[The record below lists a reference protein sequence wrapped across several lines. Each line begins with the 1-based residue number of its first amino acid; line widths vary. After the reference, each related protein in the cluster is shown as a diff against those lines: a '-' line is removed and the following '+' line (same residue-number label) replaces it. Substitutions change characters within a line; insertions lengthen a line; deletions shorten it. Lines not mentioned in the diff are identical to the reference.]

1 MQAAVMGLGSWGTAF
16 ALVLAD
22 AGHEVRLWGRN
33 PETVAAVNQTRRNAG
48 FHPDLELPPRIAAVA
63 DPAAALA
70 GADLVVLAVPAQSLR
85 TNLTAWGGQVP
96 AGAVVL
102 SLLKGLERGS
112 HARMSEVVRA
122 ETRCPVERIAVLS
135 GPNLARE
142 VVQRQPTASVIA
154 CVDDEVATQVQGW
167 TRTPYFRPYTNVDVV
182 GVELGGVVKNVI
194 ALATGMAEGMGFGD
208 NSKAAIMT
216 RGLAEM
222 TRLGVAMHADP
233 LTFMGLAGV
242 GDLIATCSSPL
253 SRNRTFGENL
263 GRGMTMDEVVAIT
276 AQTAEGVT
284 SCAAVLELAQEH
296 GVDMPITE
304 HVSGVVSQGWSPR
317 DMVTSLMSRVAKPE
331 WQTAPDA
338 PTAPHAP
345 LTPPLG

>member
-1 MQAAVMGLGSWGTAF
+1 MMQAAVMGLGSWGTAF

-22 AGHEVRLWGRN
+22 AGHQVRVWGRN
-33 PETVAAVNQTRRNAG
+33 PETVALVNESRRNVG
-48 FHPDLELPPRIAAVA
+48 FHPDLELPPTITATSDAAS
-63 DPAAALA
+63 ALES
-70 GADLVVLAVPAQSLR
+70 ADLVVLAVPAQSLR
-85 TNLTAWGGQVP
+85 ENLKEWGTAVP
-96 AGAVVL
+96 AGAVTL
-102 SLLKGLERGS
+102 SLMKGLERGS
-112 HARMSEVVRA
+112 GARMSEVVHEVTGRSA
-122 ETRCPVERIAVLS
+122 ERIAVLS

-142 VVQRQPTASVIA
+142 VVRRQPTASVIA
-154 CVDDEVATQVQGW
+154 CVDAGVAEQVQAW
-167 TRTPYFRPYTNVDVV
+167 TVTPFFRPYTNADVV

-222 TRLGVAMHADP
+222 TRLGVAMKADP

-263 GRGMTMDEVVAIT
+263 GKGMTMAEVTAIT

-284 SCAAVLELAQEH
+284 SCAAVLELAQQH

-304 HVSGVVSQGWSPR
+304 HVSGVVSQGWAPR
-317 DMVTSLMSRVAKPE
+317 DMVASLMSRVANPE
-331 WQTAPDA
+331 WHRGARTDV
-338 PTAPHAP
+338 
-345 LTPPLG
+345 G

>member
-16 ALVLAD
+16 GLVLAD
-22 AGHEVRLWGRN
+22 AGHQVSLWGRN
-33 PETVAAVNQTRRNAG
+33 ATTVDAVNASRRNPG
-48 FHPDLELPPRIAAVA
+48 FHPDVELPENVTAFSDTQRAM
-63 DPAAALA
+63 D
-70 GADLVVLAVPAQSLR
+70 GAELVVLAVPAQSLR
-85 TNLTAWGGQVP
+85 ANLRTWGDQIPP
-96 AGAVVL
+96 AGVVL
-102 SLLKGLERGS
+102 SLLKGIEQGS
-112 HARMSEVVRA
+112 HARMSEVVAA
-122 ETRCPVERIAVLS
+122 ETDCPPEQIAVLS

-142 VVQRQPTASVIA
+142 VVRRQPTASVVA
-154 CVDDEVATQVQGW
+154 CLDAGVAGQVQGW
-167 TRTPYFRPYTNVDVV
+167 ARTPYFRPYTNTDVI

-222 TRLGVAMHADP
+222 TRLGVAMQADP

-263 GRGMTMDEVVAIT
+263 GRGMTMAEVAAIT

-296 GVDMPITE
+296 HVDMPITE
-304 HVSGVVSQGWSPR
+304 HVSGVIEQGWSPR
-317 DMVTSLMSRVAKPE
+317 DMVVSLMSRVAKPE
-331 WQTAPDA
+331 WHGAAAPDI
-338 PTAPHAP
+338 
-345 LTPPLG
+345 G

>member
-16 ALVLAD
+16 GLVLAD
-22 AGHEVRLWGRN
+22 AQNDVRIWGRN
-33 PETVAAVNQTRRNAG
+33 PDTVADVAASGRNVA
-48 FHPDLELPPRIAAVA
+48 FHPDLELPASMRATS
-63 DPAAALA
+63 DPAEALA
-70 GADLVVLAVPAQSLR
+70 DAELVVLAVPAQSLR
-85 TNLTAWGGQVP
+85 DNLRAWGSAIP
-96 AGAVVL
+96 RDAVVL
-102 SLLKGLERGS
+102 SLLKGLERGT
-112 HARMSEVVRA
+112 HARMSQVVVDELGLA
-122 ETRCPVERIAVLS
+122 PTQVAVLS

-142 VVQRQPTASVIA
+142 VVRRQPTASVVA
-154 CVDDEVATQVQGW
+154 SVDKSVAAQVQEW
-167 TRTPYFRPYTNVDVV
+167 TRTAYFRPYTNVDVV

-222 TRLGVAMHADP
+222 TRLGLAMKADP

-263 GRGMTMDEVVAIT
+263 GRGMSLAEVEAIT
-276 AQTAEGVT
+276 SQTAEGVT
-284 SCAAVLELAQEH
+284 SCAAVLELAGDH

-304 HVSGVVSQGWSPR
+304 HVSGVVTQGWSPR
-317 DMVTSLMSRVAKPE
+317 DMVQSLMGRVAKPE
-331 WQTAPDA
+331 W
-338 PTAPHAP
+338 
-345 LTPPLG
+345 

>member
-1 MQAAVMGLGSWGTAF
+1 MGLGSWGTAF

-22 AGHEVRLWGRN
+22 AGHEVRLWGRSA
-33 PETVAAVNQTRRNAG
+33 ETVALVNQSRRNAR
-48 FHPDLELPPRIAAVA
+48 FHPDLDLPSAITATT
-63 DPAAALA
+63 DPAEALES
-70 GADLVVLAVPAQSLR
+70 ADLVVLAVPAQSLR
-85 TNLTAWGGQVP
+85 ENLAAWGAAVP
-96 AGAVVL
+96 ADAITL
-102 SLLKGLERGS
+102 SLMKGLERGS
-112 HARMSEVVRA
+112 GARMSEVVQA
-122 ETRCPVERIAVLS
+122 AAGCPPDRIAVLS

-142 VVQRQPTASVIA
+142 VVRRQPTASVIA
-154 CVDDEVATQVQGW
+154 CVDDGAAEQVQAW
-167 TRTPYFRPYTNVDVV
+167 TVTPYFRPYTNADVV

-222 TRLGVAMHADP
+222 TRLGVAMKADP

-263 GRGMTMDEVVAIT
+263 GKGMTMDEVTAIT

-284 SCAAVLELAQEH
+284 SCAAVLELAQQH

-304 HVSGVVSQGWSPR
+304 HVSGVVSQGWAPR
-317 DMVTSLMSRVAKPE
+317 DMVASLMSRVAKPE
-331 WQTAPDA
+331 WRQGAPSDVGS
-338 PTAPHAP
+338 P
-345 LTPPLG
+345 

>member
-22 AGHEVRLWGRN
+22 AGHDVRVWGRN
-33 PETVAAVNQTRRNAG
+33 AETVSSVNSSRRNAR
-48 FHPDLELPPRIAAVA
+48 FHPDLDLPTTIHATTDA
-63 DPAAALA
+63 AAALDS
-70 GADLVVLAVPAQSLR
+70 ADLVVLAVPAQSLR
-85 TNLTAWGGQVP
+85 ENLTAWGDAVP
-96 AGAVVL
+96 DDAITL
-102 SLLKGLERGS
+102 SLMKGLERGS
-112 HARMSEVVRA
+112 GARMSQVVHA
-122 ETRCPVERIAVLS
+122 AAGCPPERIAVLS
-135 GPNLARE
+135 GPNPARE
-142 VVQRQPTASVIA
+142 VVRRQPTASVIA
-154 CVDDEVATQVQGW
+154 CADEDAAAQVQAW
-167 TRTPYFRPYTNVDVV
+167 SLTPYFRPYTNADVV

-222 TRLGVAMHADP
+222 TRLGVAMNADP

-263 GRGMTMDEVVAIT
+263 GRGMTMDEVAAIT

-284 SCAAVLELAQEH
+284 SCAAVLELAQQH

-304 HVSGVVSQGWSPR
+304 HVSGVVSQGWAPR
-317 DMVTSLMSRVAKPE
+317 DMVASLMSRVAKPE
-331 WQTAPDA
+331 WHQDA
-338 PTAPHAP
+338 PTDV
-345 LTPPLG
+345 G

>member
-1 MQAAVMGLGSWGTAF
+1 MRAAVMGLGSWGTAF
-16 ALVLAD
+16 GLVLAD
-22 AGHEVRLWGRN
+22 AGHSVALWGRN
-33 PETVAAVNQTRRNAG
+33 LTTVAEVNSSRRNAQ
-48 FHPDLELPPRIAAVA
+48 FHPDLELPASVTAHA
-63 DPAAALA
+63 DTRATLA

-85 TNLTAWGGQVP
+85 ANLSEWADQIP
-96 AGAVVL
+96 RGAVVL
-102 SLLKGLERGS
+102 SLLKGLEQGS
-112 HARMSEVVRA
+112 HARMSEVVA
-122 ETRCPVERIAVLS
+122 SEANCPAERIAVLS

-142 VVQRQPTASVIA
+142 VVRRQPTASVIA
-154 CVDDEVATQVQGW
+154 CADGSVATQVQEW
-167 TRTPYFRPYTNVDVV
+167 TRTPYFRPYTNADVV

-222 TRLGVAMHADP
+222 TRLGVAMAADP

-263 GRGMTMDEVVAIT
+263 GRGMTMDEVAAIT

-296 GVDMPITE
+296 HVDMPITE
-304 HVSGVVSQGWSPR
+304 HVSGVIEQGWSPR
-317 DMVTSLMSRVAKPE
+317 DMVVSLMSRVAKPE
-331 WQTAPDA
+331 WHRAVAPDPVA
-338 PTAPHAP
+338 PDI
-345 LTPPLG
+345 G

>member
-16 ALVLAD
+16 AMVLAD
-22 AGHEVRLWGRN
+22 AGHEVRIWGRDAD
-33 PETVAAVNQTRRNAG
+33 TVALVNSSRRNAR
-48 FHPDLELPPRIAAVA
+48 FHPELELAATVSA
-63 DPAAALA
+63 TAEAAEALDS
-70 GADLVVLAVPAQSLR
+70 ADLVVLAVPAQSLR
-85 TNLTAWGGQVP
+85 DNLQVWGGALP
-96 AGAVVL
+96 ENAVTL
-102 SLLKGLERGS
+102 SLMKGLERGS
-112 HARMSEVVRA
+112 HARMSEVVEA
-122 ETRCPVERIAVLS
+122 TTACPRERIAVLS

-154 CVDDEVATQVQGW
+154 CVDEGVAAEVQAW
-167 TRTPYFRPYTNVDVV
+167 TRTPYFRPYTNADVV

-222 TRLGVAMHADP
+222 TRLGVAMDADP

-263 GRGMTMDEVVAIT
+263 GRGMTMGEVTAIT

-296 GVDMPITE
+296 QVDMPITE
-304 HVSGVVSQGWSPR
+304 HVSGVVSQGWAPR
-317 DMVTSLMSRVAKPE
+317 DMVVSLMSRVAKPE
-331 WQTAPDA
+331 WRRGASSPI
-338 PTAPHAP
+338 
-345 LTPPLG
+345 G

>member
-16 ALVLAD
+16 AMVLAD
-22 AGHEVRLWGRN
+22 AGHDVRLWGRDA
-33 PETVAAVNQTRRNAG
+33 ETVAQVNQSRCNAR
-48 FHPDLELPPRIAAVA
+48 FHPGLELASQISATADAAVA
-63 DPAAALA
+63 LEA
-70 GADLVVLAVPAQSLR
+70 ADLVVLAVPAQSLR
-85 TNLTAWGGQVP
+85 ENLQVWGGAVP
-96 AGAVVL
+96 ATAVTL
-102 SLLKGLERGS
+102 SLMKGLERGS
-112 HARMSEVVRA
+112 HARMSEVVDA
-122 ETRCPVERIAVLS
+122 ATGCPRGRIAVLS

-154 CVDDEVATQVQGW
+154 CIDEDVAAEVQGW
-167 TRTPYFRPYTNVDVV
+167 TRTPYFRPYTNTDVV

-222 TRLGVAMHADP
+222 TRLGVAMDADP

-263 GRGMTMDEVVAIT
+263 GRGMTMSEVTAIT

-304 HVSGVVSQGWSPR
+304 HVSGVVTQGWSPR
-317 DMVTSLMSRVAKPE
+317 DMVVSLMSRVAKPE
-331 WQTAPDA
+331 WHQGASSDI
-338 PTAPHAP
+338 
-345 LTPPLG
+345 G

>member
-16 ALVLAD
+16 AAVLAD
-22 AGHEVRLWGRN
+22 AGHDVRIWGRN
-33 PETVAAVNQTRRNAG
+33 PDTVTAVQQTRRNEA
-48 FHPDLELPPRIAAVA
+48 FHPGLELAPSVTAVA
-63 DPAAALA
+63 AAGDAIA
-70 GADLVVLAVPAQSLR
+70 GADLVVLAIPAQSLR
-85 TNLTAWGGQVP
+85 ENLRAWGGDIP
-96 AGAVVL
+96 EKTVVL

-112 HARMSEVVRA
+112 RRRMSEVVLA
-122 ETRCPVERIAVLS
+122 ETSCASGRVAVLS

-142 VVQRQPTASVIA
+142 VVRRQPTASVVA
-154 CVDDEVATQVQGW
+154 CSDEQVAAAVQGW
-167 TRTPYFRPYTNVDVV
+167 VRTAYFRPYTNNDVI

-222 TRLGVAMHADP
+222 TRLGRAMKADP

-263 GRGMTMDEVVAIT
+263 GRGMSLDEVAAIT

-284 SCAAVLELAQEH
+284 SSEAVLELAREH

-304 HVSGVVSQGWSPR
+304 HVSGVVTQGWSPR
-317 DMVTSLMSRVAKPE
+317 DTVQSLMSRVAKPE
-331 WQTAPDA
+331 W
-338 PTAPHAP
+338 
-345 LTPPLG
+345 

>member
-16 ALVLAD
+16 AVVLAD
-22 AGHEVRLWGRN
+22 AGHDVRIWGRN
-33 PETVAAVNQTRRNAG
+33 PETVAKVQQTRRNEA
-48 FHPDLELPPRIAAVA
+48 FHPGLELAPAVSAVA
-63 DPAAALA
+63 DA
-70 GADLVVLAVPAQSLR
+70 GEAVSDADLVVLAVPAQSLR
-85 TNLTAWGGQVP
+85 ENLQTWGDDIRP
-96 AGAVVL
+96 ESAVVL

-112 HARMSEVVRA
+112 HKRMSEVVLA
-122 ETRCPVERIAVLS
+122 ETSCASDQIAVLS

-142 VVQRQPTASVIA
+142 VVQRQPTASVVA
-154 CVDDEVATQVQGW
+154 CSDEGTAATVQSW
-167 TRTPYFRPYTNVDVV
+167 VRTAYFRPYTNNDVI

-222 TRLGVAMHADP
+222 TRLGRAMKADP

-263 GRGMTMDEVVAIT
+263 GRGMSLDEVVAIT

-284 SCAAVLELAQEH
+284 SSEAVLELAREH

-304 HVSGVVSQGWSPR
+304 HVSGVVTQGWSPR
-317 DMVTSLMSRVAKPE
+317 DTVQSLMSRVAKPE
-331 WQTAPDA
+331 W
-338 PTAPHAP
+338 
-345 LTPPLG
+345 

>member
-1 MQAAVMGLGSWGTAF
+1 MHAAVMGLGSWGTAF
-16 ALVLAD
+16 AAVLAD
-22 AGHEVRLWGRN
+22 AGHEVRIWGRN
-33 PETVAAVNQTRRNAG
+33 PETVAVVQKTRCNEA
-48 FHPDLELPPRIAAVA
+48 FHPGFELAPSVTAVSDAAEAV
-63 DPAAALA
+63 A

-85 TNLTAWGGQVP
+85 ENLQAWGSHIQP
-96 AGAVVL
+96 DHTVVL

-112 HARMSEVVRA
+112 HKRMSEVVIA
-122 ETRCPVERIAVLS
+122 ETSCASEQVAVLS

-142 VVQRQPTASVIA
+142 VVQRQPTASVVA
-154 CVDDEVATQVQGW
+154 CSDEQVATRVQDW
-167 TRTPYFRPYTNVDVV
+167 VRTAYFRPYTNSDVI

-222 TRLGVAMHADP
+222 TRLGRAMKADP

-263 GRGMTMDEVVAIT
+263 GRGMSLDEVVAIT

-284 SCAAVLELAQEH
+284 SSDAVLELAKEH

-304 HVSGVVSQGWSPR
+304 HVSGVVTQGWSPR
-317 DMVTSLMSRVAKPE
+317 DTVQSLMSRVAKPE
-331 WQTAPDA
+331 W
-338 PTAPHAP
+338 
-345 LTPPLG
+345 

>member
-16 ALVLAD
+16 AVVLAD
-22 AGHEVRLWGRN
+22 AGHSVRIWGRN
-33 PETVAAVNQTRRNAG
+33 PATVAAVQESRRNQA
-48 FHPDLELPPRIAAVA
+48 FHPDLEIGPSISAVA
-63 DPAAALA
+63 APHAALE

-85 TNLTAWGGQVP
+85 ENLVRWGQHVP
-96 AGAVVL
+96 PGAVVL
-102 SLLKGLERGS
+102 SLLKGLEAGS
-112 HARMSEVVRA
+112 HLRMTQVVGEESGVPA
-122 ETRCPVERIAVLS
+122 EQVAVLS

-142 VVQRQPTASVIA
+142 VVQRQPTASVVA
-154 CVDDEVATQVQGW
+154 CLDETNGARVQEW
-167 TRTPYFRPYTNVDVV
+167 LRTEYFRLYTGTDVV

-194 ALATGMAEGMGFGD
+194 ALATGMTEGMGFGD

-222 TRLGVAMHADP
+222 TRLGVAMQADP

-263 GRGMTMDEVVAIT
+263 GRGMSLDEVVAIT
-276 AQTAEGVT
+276 SQTAEGVT
-284 SCAAVLELAQEH
+284 SSQAVLELAREH

-304 HVSGVVSQGWSPR
+304 HVSGVLTQGWSPR
-317 DMVTSLMSRVAKPE
+317 DTVRSLMGRVAKPE
-331 WQTAPDA
+331 W
-338 PTAPHAP
+338 
-345 LTPPLG
+345 